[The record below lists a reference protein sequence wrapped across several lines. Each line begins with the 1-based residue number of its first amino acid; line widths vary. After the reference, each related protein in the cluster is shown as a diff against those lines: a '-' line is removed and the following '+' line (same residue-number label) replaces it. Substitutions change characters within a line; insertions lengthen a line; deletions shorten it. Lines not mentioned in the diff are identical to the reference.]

1 MINSIKF
8 KTYKSYKD
16 WQNLNIK
23 PLTILFGKNS
33 SGKSAITKLPTLFEE
48 ALKGTFHEP
57 IQYNNN
63 GVELGAEFRDLVYG
77 RREAE
82 VLEFILTNEKKELEV
97 KIASNIGSNNSPI
110 IINWKFN
117 DEINLTYNDLN
128 KTYLNLIDEEEYVC
142 EFNGMSL
149 DLLLYKNKDGSG
161 NIPNFSDFKIL
172 TSYFGPF
179 REIPQRSYTV
189 SQFEK
194 SELFGVRGQNAYL
207 YLIKDS
213 QTHEK
218 QLINNV
224 SNWYKQNFEGWGI
237 DIQKDLQRP
246 NYYIELVKEN
256 PKININITNVG
267 QGMSQVLP
275 LVVRAFYKAEKP
287 VTIIIE
293 QPELHLHP
301 AAHGN
306 LAELFVNSL
315 EDKNKRYLIETH
327 SQNFIL
333 RIRRLIAEGKF
344 NKNNLALYWIDFDE
358 EKNVSNIKEINVDN
372 LGRVD
377 NWPDF
382 IFRDTLD
389 EASALRTIQIAK
401 QNENR
406 N

>member
-1 MINSIKF
+1 MINAIKF
-8 KTYKSYKD
+8 KTYKSYKN
-16 WQNLNIK
+16 WQIIEFK
-23 PLTILFGKNS
+23 PITILFGKNS
-33 SGKSAITKLPTLFEE
+33 SGKSAVAQLSTLFEE
-48 ALKGTFHEP
+48 SLKGVFQEP

-82 VLEFILTNEKKELEV
+82 VLEFILTSEKNELVV
-97 KIASNIGSNNSPI
+97 KIASNIGSYNSPI

-117 DEINLTYNDLN
+117 NEIDLFYNDLN
-128 KTYLNLIDEEEYVC
+128 KTYFNSIDNEEYIC
-142 EFNGMSL
+142 EFNGL
-149 DLLLYKNKDGSG
+149 ILKKLFNNNKNSNG
-161 NIPNFSDFKIL
+161 NIPILSDFKIA

-179 REIPQRSYTV
+179 REIPQRSYAV

-194 SELFGVRGQNAYL
+194 SEVFGTRGQNAYL

-218 QLINNV
+218 QLIHSV
-224 SNWYKQNFEGWGI
+224 SNWYQKNFEGWGL

-246 NYYIELVKEN
+246 NYYVELVKEN

-275 LVVRAFYKAEKP
+275 IIVRAFYKAETP

-315 EDKNKRYLIETH
+315 ADKNKRYLIETH

-358 EKNVSNIKEINVDN
+358 EKNVSNINEIKVDD
-372 LGRVD
+372 LGKVD
-377 NWPDF
+377 FWPEN
-382 IFRDTLD
+382 IFRESLD
-389 EASALRTIQIAK
+389 EAIALRTAQK
-401 QNENR
+401 QR
-406 N
+406 